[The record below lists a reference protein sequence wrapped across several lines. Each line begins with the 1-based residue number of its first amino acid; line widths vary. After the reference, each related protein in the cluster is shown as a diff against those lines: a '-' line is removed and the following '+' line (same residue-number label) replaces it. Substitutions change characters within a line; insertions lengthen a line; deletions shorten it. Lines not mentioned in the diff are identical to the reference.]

1 MYTFQYYLFC
11 LEYLFVQI
19 LIKTV
24 NCLILLPDYNLSRLF
39 DIQDEIKRLQVT
51 EIFRVEKT
59 IPIFRE

>member
-39 DIQDEIKRLQVT
+39 DIQDEIKRSQVT

>member
-11 LEYLFVQI
+11 LEYLFVQM
-19 LIKTV
+19 LIKSV

-39 DIQDEIKRLQVT
+39 DIQDEIKRSQVT

>member
-11 LEYLFVQI
+11 LEYLIVQI

>member
-11 LEYLFVQI
+11 LEYSIVQI

-39 DIQDEIKRLQVT
+39 DIQDEIKRSQVT